1 MAARYL
7 PQCGE
12 YALRAMA
19 YLATRAGEAA
29 VSRDIATAT
38 QMPANYLQKV
48 LAQLT
53 RGGLL
58 TAQRGLRGGYALS
71 RAPDQITLQQI
82 FKAVEANVER
92 IEHCPLGRPEHVNL
106 CPLHR
111 RLDEAYGLIES
122 AFTSTTLASVCD
134 TSTRGTCEAVARA
147 AIECRVDKALNAST
161 RSDAK
166 PDVPPPLHEV

>member
-29 VSRDIATAT
+29 VSRDIAQAT

-71 RAPDQITLQQI
+71 RPAAEITLQQI
-82 FKAVEANVER
+82 FKAVEANIER

-134 TSTRGTCEAVARA
+134 GRRHGSCEAAARA
-147 AIECRVDKALNAST
+147 AVECRINGANSQTAPHPGDG
-161 RSDAK
+161 
-166 PDVPPPLHEV
+166 PPR